1 MTTIY
6 DVDVNELIEKAA
18 EELKKIKE
26 ISPPQWA
33 IFAKTGIH
41 KQRPPAK
48 SDWWYFR
55 CAAILRVVYLLGP
68 VGTAK
73 LRVRYGGKKRRGY
86 QPPTFKKG
94 SGSVIR
100 KALQQLEKA
109 GLIFQAVKKGHK
121 GRIITPKGKSFMD
134 KIASSMVQ
142 HAPKKEKAEDKQEEK
157 KEEKKP
163 EAKEIK
169 KEKPKEEKKQEKIK
183 KPEEEK

>member
-6 DVDVNELIEKAA
+6 DVDINELIEKAA

-33 IFAKTGIH
+33 IFAKTGVH
-41 KQRPPAK
+41 KQRPPIK

-55 CAAILRVVYLLGP
+55 CAAILRVVYILGP

-121 GRIITPKGKSFMD
+121 GRIITPKGKSLMD
-134 KIASSMVQ
+134 KVASSIVQ
-142 HAPKKEKAEDKQEEK
+142 KSPKKEAAAQPAA
-157 KEEKKP
+157 EEKKP

-183 KPEEEK
+183 KEKPEEAK